1 MSLVERG
8 GAAAGDTSHNP
19 ATGTYASIPP
29 SSTYHGPKVA
39 GTYGGFVGV
48 FVASLFVALVVV
60 VALIFV
66 RLRTLRRRNLRDDA
80 VYSEARGAVPG
91 GHGHD
96 DDDEWNA
103 TEDAF
108 EMPQRYDPMLG
119 SAVSLVDD
127 DGAPSLPPTYGNL
140 GGGGGGGG
148 GGGAGSISQP
158 RLYAG
163 GGDGAGGAAGG
174 GGDNLSQDTLYGG
187 GGDAQQR
194 YRDPYGD
201 DDDHGFRKH

>member
-29 SSTYHGPKVA
+29 SSTYHGPEVA

-60 VALIFV
+60 AALIFV

-80 VYSEARGAVPG
+80 VYSEARGAVA
-91 GHGHD
+91 GHGHGRD

-127 DGAPSLPPTYGNL
+127 DGAPLPAYGAHGHGH
-140 GGGGGGGG
+140 GGGG
-148 GGGAGSISQP
+148 GSISQP

-163 GGDGAGGAAGG
+163 GGADGGEGAGAAGG
-174 GGDNLSQDTLYGG
+174 NLSQDTLYGG

-201 DDDHGFRKH
+201 DDDGGFRKH

>member
-19 ATGTYASIPP
+19 ATGTFDSVPP

-48 FVASLFVALVVV
+48 FVASLFVALAVVA
-60 VALIFV
+60 ALIFL
-66 RLRTLRRRNLRDDA
+66 RLRTLRRRALRQDA
-80 VYSEARGAVPG
+80 VYSDARGAVPG
-91 GHGHD
+91 RDAHHHH

-127 DGAPSLPPTYGNL
+127 DGALPPTYGAH
-140 GGGGGGGG
+140 GGGG
-148 GGGAGSISQP
+148 GSISQP

-163 GGDGAGGAAGG
+163 GGAGTDDGMGAAAGPG
-174 GGDNLSQDTLYGG
+174 NASQDTLYGG
-187 GGDAQQR
+187 GDDSQQR

-201 DDDHGFRKH
+201 DDGFRKH